1 MRGALRSVAV
11 ISTLAVGGCG
21 YIFPGFEGLF
31 GLHSYLH
38 DIPVSHITTGLECEL
53 RDFLNEP
60 QNKDVLDPDQPA
72 SVSIKFQTDQTGTF
86 QYVGIDLN
94 KFGLAPLANLISS
107 SNKIP
112 SLQAKLQ
119 DKTTA
124 SSQLDLSIS
133 QSLKTHTLK
142 RKYVVDP
149 DTGKISLAPPV
160 TIHGLEVVK
169 CDPGRGLLTSLSL
182 GSWLDRFF
190 DNLAREQVAVGNNFQ
205 PACMSKI
212 TLNTQIVFVF
222 DVSAGVNPLIGTTFI
237 LPVSGETFEFNP
249 SATQS
254 LQIVLTLKKF
264 GDDALC
270 TKIPQPQPNRT
281 I

>member
-1 MRGALRSVAV
+1 MGRALRF
-11 ISTLAVGGCG
+11 LAIASFVGLGGCG

-31 GLHSYLH
+31 GIHSYIH
-38 DIPVSHITTGLECEL
+38 DIPVGHIATELQCEL
-53 RDFLNEP
+53 RDFLSEP
-60 QNKDVLDPDQPA
+60 RNKDILDPDQPA
-72 SVSIKFQTDQTGTF
+72 SVTIKFQTDQTGTF
-86 QYVGIDLN
+86 QYVGIDLK
-94 KFGLAPLANLISS
+94 KFGLEPLANLIAA

-124 SSQLDLSIS
+124 SSQLDLSIP
-133 QSLKTHTLK
+133 QAVATHTLK

-149 DTGKISLAPPV
+149 NTGKISLGPPV
-160 TIHGLEVVK
+160 TIHGLERVT
-169 CDPGRGLLTSLSL
+169 CDPNRKLLMSLSL
-182 GSWLDRFF
+182 NSWLDRFF
-190 DNLAREQVAVGNNFQ
+190 ENLAREQAAMGTNTESV
-205 PACMSKI
+205 CMSKI

-222 DVSAGVNPLIGTTFI
+222 DISAGVNPFLGTTFI

-254 LQIVLTLKKF
+254 LQIVLSLHKF
-264 GDDALC
+264 GDSELC
-270 TKIPQPQPNRT
+270 TKLPQPQPNRT